1 MFGVWRNPSL
11 NGSDRTADA
20 LAPGRDQP
28 AHRRTLADLEEL
40 DYRQVAT
47 GDGCR
52 SLSEWAA
59 GRLDLSLDTARWLVR
74 TMRRTTDRP
83 HLREALEAGVSFDR
97 VQALSKIRDK
107 IGLLEYLDVAGVE
120 RQAASHTPITVQD
133 EQRSSDDRFLI
144 LQPSLDQSWWKRGE
158 VWTG

>member
-1 MFGVWRNPSL
+1 MEGTLLSTDQIEQRMLWRQAEISRL
-11 NGSDRTADA
+11 TAE
-20 LAPGRDQP
+20 
-28 AHRRTLADLEEL
+28 HLADLEEL